1 MDNKSNG
8 KLIALAIGGAV
19 LMGLLFFIAS
29 FLTGYQTPAENIS
42 PIMAPLQSFM
52 GWFLL
57 IFFASLIIWGLGK
70 MSARISDTWVISFP
84 VGIFV
89 IVAVMFISL
98 EVVWEKGR
106 TTTLEGKYIRT
117 VRQLDAFNDGEDFE
131 NIEDQPLEEESE
143 PEVVAAAPEP
153 VEETPAEVASVEEA
167 PAVEVAEAEGVAE
180 EPAAEAPAVAEAPAA
195 GGEVALAGDA
205 LAAADKLFQRKC
217 AKCHAIKAVEVK
229 LTEYRKKGESEKIVL
244 DMKAVPNSGIRKKDV
259 ATLVQYIN
267 QTY

>member
-19 LMGLLFFIAS
+19 LMGLLFFMAS
-29 FLTGYQTPAENIS
+29 LLTGYQTPAENIS
-42 PIMAPLQSFM
+42 PIMTPLQSFM

-117 VRQLDAFNDGEDFE
+117 VRQLDAFNEGEDFE
-131 NIEDQPLEEESE
+131 NIEDQPIEEEPE
-143 PEVVAAAPEP
+143 PEVAAALEP
-153 VEETPAEVASVEEA
+153 VEEAPAEAA
-167 PAVEVAEAEGVAE
+167 PAVEVAEAEGAAE
-180 EPAAEAPAVAEAPAA
+180 GPAAEAPAVAEAPAA
-195 GGEVALAGDA
+195 GGQVALAGDA

-217 AKCHAIKAVEVK
+217 TKCHAIKAVEVK

-259 ATLVQYIN
+259 ATLVQYIE